1 MDGWVDYIHFSFSG
15 EHILFSSLR
24 LNTLWEFFLGILL
37 TSVICLFE
45 RLLSFAISK
54 HWRPRFIGR
63 SRLAK
68 AIWRATLYGVATTL
82 RLIYMLI
89 AMSYQVGLILAV
101 VVMLSVG
108 QFFFEYFDAAPAR
121 PSNYDRTRD
130 PLLVSESE
138 DDSYHMPTRTRQIK
152 TRPRTKSKPDA
163 ILIHPGDSNLA
174 RADAAAQELGITG
187 DTERVK
193 LNRYPVDQDAWEYG
207 KGRDIARQLLG
218 GTARRSQSPQDLHQ
232 TPPISYD
239 A

>member
-1 MDGWVDYIHFSFSG
+1 MDGWVDYIHFSFFG

-24 LNTLWEFFLGILL
+24 LHTFWEFFLGILL

-68 AIWRATLYGVATTL
+68 AVWRATLYGIATTL

-101 VVMLSVG
+101 VLMLSVG
-108 QFFFEYFDAAPAR
+108 QFFFEYFDAAPAK
-121 PSNYDRTRD
+121 SATYDRTGD
-130 PLLVSESE
+130 PLLDSESE
-138 DDSYHMPTRTRQIK
+138 DDSYHMPARTWQPK
-152 TRPRTKSKPDA
+152 TRPRAKSKPEA
-163 ILIHPGDSNLA
+163 IVIHPGNSNLA
-174 RADAAAQELGITG
+174 RADAVAQELGITG
-187 DTERVK
+187 ETERVK
-193 LNRYPVDQDAWEYG
+193 LNRYPVDQDAWELG

-218 GTARRSQSPQDLHQ
+218 GTVRRPQSPQDH
-232 TPPISYD
+232 
-239 A
+239 